1 MLAKE
6 ILQVHYLSAP
16 SALATMAYSK
26 SLYDA
31 SDSSV
36 VINEKGKPSFHFQ
49 SRERKETRFLPATS
63 DSEQNRR
70 QRVFPWTKYVT
81 EAPEF

>member
-1 MLAKE
+1 
-6 ILQVHYLSAP
+6 
-16 SALATMAYSK
+16 MAYSN

-31 SDSSV
+31 SESSV
-36 VINEKGKPSFHFQ
+36 VISENGKPSFHFHP
-49 SRERKETRFLPATS
+49 RERKETRFLPAAS

>member
-1 MLAKE
+1 
-6 ILQVHYLSAP
+6 
-16 SALATMAYSK
+16 MAYSN

-31 SDSSV
+31 SESSV
-36 VINEKGKPSFHFQ
+36 VISENGKPSFHFHP
-49 SRERKETRFLPATS
+49 RERKETRFLPTAS

-81 EAPEF
+81 EASKF